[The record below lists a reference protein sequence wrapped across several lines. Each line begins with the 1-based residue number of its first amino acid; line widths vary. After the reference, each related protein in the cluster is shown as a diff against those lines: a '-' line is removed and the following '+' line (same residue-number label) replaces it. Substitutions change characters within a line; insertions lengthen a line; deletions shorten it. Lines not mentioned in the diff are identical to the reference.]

1 MAILSTGPIENNVV
15 ISTGTRPTQSVTVK
29 IDGRNTTEEFDVL
42 ILGYSL
48 IGFRTLYV
56 QEELSVGPFQVITRD
71 YFADLDAFEF
81 VFSTTGIAEPE
92 AQVSVWGKNS
102 AGQLVTAHRLVS
114 QELLGETGGGITGA
128 TGTTGFTGATG
139 LPGATGATGAT
150 GLPGTIGASGFTGA
164 TGLTGGTGATGLA
177 GATGATGSV
186 SSSYAYIFNTGAQ
199 SVATEADVTFDSNE
213 SLVGFSHTP
222 NTAAIN
228 VENSGDYAVIF
239 IVNAVEANQFTLY
252 LNGAP
257 VGGSV
262 YGSGAGTQPN
272 PGMVIISAVTGDVIT
287 LRNHSSAAAV
297 TLQTLAGGTQINSN
311 ASILIYRLGG

>member
-92 AQVSVWGKNS
+92 AQVSVWGKNA

-128 TGTTGFTGATG
+128 TGATGFTGATG
-139 LPGATGATGAT
+139 
-150 GLPGTIGASGFTGA
+150 
-164 TGLTGGTGATGLA
+164 
-177 GATGATGSV
+177 ATGSM

-199 SVATEADVTFDSNE
+199 SVATEADITFDSNE

-228 VENSGDYAVIF
+228 VENAGDYAVIF
-239 IVNAVEANQFTLY
+239 IVTAVEPNQFTLY
-252 LNGAP
+252 QNGAP

-272 PGMVIISAVTGDVIT
+272 PGMVIITAAVGDVLT

>member
-1 MAILSTGPIENNVV
+1 M
-15 ISTGTRPTQSVTVK
+15 
-29 IDGRNTTEEFDVL
+29 
-42 ILGYSL
+42 
-48 IGFRTLYV
+48 
-56 QEELSVGPFQVITRD
+56 
-71 YFADLDAFEF
+71 
-81 VFSTTGIAEPE
+81 
-92 AQVSVWGKNS
+92 
-102 AGQLVTAHRLVS
+102 
-114 QELLGETGGGITGA
+114 
-128 TGTTGFTGATG
+128 
-139 LPGATGATGAT
+139 
-150 GLPGTIGASGFTGA
+150 PGTIGA
-164 TGLTGGTGATGLA
+164 TGLTGAIGLTGGTGETGLP